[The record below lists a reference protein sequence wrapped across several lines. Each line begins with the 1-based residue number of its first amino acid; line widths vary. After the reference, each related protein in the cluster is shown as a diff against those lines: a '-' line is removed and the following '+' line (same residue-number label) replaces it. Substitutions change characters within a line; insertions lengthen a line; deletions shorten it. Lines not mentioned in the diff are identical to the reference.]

1 MKNIIK
7 KSIQN
12 SSLSNQVSLFL
23 GQTTL
28 LVCLILVSFTS
39 LQAQVVLQD
48 FSTLKNTSNADVYG
62 GFGGGQ
68 TATNALVDD
77 PNPLTSNTVR
87 EVTTTAGGD
96 VWKGVFFRPQ
106 TNYIDLTVTKTV
118 SLKIYTTTASY
129 FKGIIQQGQSGQAA
143 IELATSEA
151 HTGSGWETLTFTFP
165 TATGEWGEFALR
177 TNVDASGTLV
187 NPAVG
192 GLAAYFD
199 DLTAVQGSLQ
209 PPLPTDSPSAPTN
222 DAIDVISIYSDAY
235 TDITTNYNPSW
246 GQSGSVN
253 TTYDSGDGNNIMV
266 YTNFNYQGT
275 IFPETD
281 LSAMENLHI
290 DIWVADA
297 SVRTIK
303 VTPNAGGE
311 FLVTVPVTSGAWN
324 SVDIP
329 LSNFTGLTFGSVP
342 ELKFDG
348 QFAADGTTGDPNVR
362 SDIYLDNIYFW
373 KAPAAA
379 GTDATLSDLQ
389 VDSASL
395 TGFSAGTTSY
405 TYKVLEGTTDIPQIT
420 AATTTDANAQTVIT
434 QATAIPGDA
443 TVVVTAQDG
452 TTTETY
458 TVSYAYV
465 SSPEGTW
472 KLSPVVNALMVGPSQ
487 GGYWWGN
494 SDADVI
500 TRSCL
505 FDDEY
510 VFNADGSFE
519 NVLGSDTWL
528 ETWQAGAPAEGC
540 GTPIA
545 PHDGTNPATWSF
557 NPSGTITIVGDG
569 AFLGLAKVTNTAQDG
584 SPLNNTIT
592 YIVTSISSTNMTL
605 DINYGNGGEGWWR
618 FLLTKQAA
626 AGSDATLSNL
636 EVDSASLTGFSSST
650 TSYSYGVVGGTTT
663 VPQVTTATPT
673 DGNANASITQA
684 TSIPGDATVVVTA
697 QDGTTTQTYTVS
709 YFYTTPITG
718 PSMPPT
724 RDADDVIS
732 IFGDTYTNVPIDN
745 YNPNWGQTGLNTAN
759 TSYDPGDG
767 STLLYYPNFGYQG
780 IQLVG
785 GHDAS
790 GMEFLHLDI
799 WTPADPN
806 ITFILEV
813 TPVNSGPIENL
824 TKVTHSSG
832 TWSSVDVPMTSF
844 TGSTWN
850 DVIQMKFAGGDGSN
864 AFFVDNIYFW
874 KSPASDCSGTTTTWN
889 GVGWSNGVPDANSYA
904 IISSDYSTGTNGNVT
919 ACYLQA
925 DADVT
930 IDGATDT
937 AVSEILVTAGNTL
950 TVDGTS
956 SLTVTG
962 DFTNSGTVTLNS
974 TSDDFSS
981 LIVSGTAA
989 GDITYNR
996 FVNSYNDGFGGGWDL
1011 VGSPTVMTIA
1021 DFITANGANIE
1032 VLGSDYA
1039 FSQYDNA
1046 IGDWIRYETA
1056 SQTGSFTTGQGYSMA
1071 TVEVSPPPPGAA
1083 GATVAFT
1090 GAMQTTSQSI
1100 NVINNNG
1107 LNGVGRRWNLVS
1119 NPFPSYI
1126 NGNTAAGATNFIN
1139 TNLTVI
1145 DGNYGAVYGW
1155 NGSSYTIYNLLDGAF
1170 SIAPGQ
1176 GFWIAAASES
1186 EVALDFTAAMR
1197 TTTGT
1202 GDFVTGPQP
1211 LTYYVGLKLYNG
1223 ETQKA
1228 TTDFYFRG
1236 GLSLGLDSGYDAG
1249 AFNQSTKL
1257 STRLPQGSNQTAF
1270 ARNAMGMDAMQNTR
1284 VPLEIRQNAGQAFT
1298 ISIEDM
1304 ELPEDIYVYLEDT
1317 ANGTLTSLKDAD
1329 FELTAQSNLSGAD
1342 RFFIVFKSNS
1352 VLSSGDTLGINTLNV
1367 YKANTDSFVTIA
1379 GITPDLQQLEV
1390 RLFSM
1395 LGVAV
1400 KQAQL
1405 NTTTATQTIST
1416 DGLASGLYMV
1426 QIKSGNQTIVK
1437 KVIVK

>member
-1 MKNIIK
+1 MKNITK

-12 SSLSNQVSLFL
+12 SSLLNQVSLFL

-28 LVCLILVSFTS
+28 LICLMLVSFAS

-87 EVTTTAGGD
+87 EVTTTATGD

-106 TNYIDLTVTKTV
+106 TNYIDLTDTKTV
-118 SLKIYTTTASY
+118 SLKVYATTASY
-129 FKGIIQQGQSGQAA
+129 FRGKIQVGQSGQADIDLGA
-143 IELATSEA
+143 SEA

-165 TATGEWGEFALR
+165 TATGEWGEMVVF
-177 TNVDASGTLV
+177 TNVDASGGFIDPPSVLT
-187 NPAVG
+187 
-192 GLAAYFD
+192 AYFD

-209 PPLPTDSPSAPTN
+209 PAVPTDSPSAPTN
-222 DAIDVISIYSDAY
+222 DAVDVISIYSDAY
-235 TDITTNYNPSW
+235 TDITTNYNPGW
-246 GQSGSVN
+246 AQSGSVN
-253 TTYDSGDGNNIMV
+253 TTYDSGDGNNVMV

-275 IFPETD
+275 EFPATD
-281 LSAMENLHI
+281 LTTMENLHI

-303 VTPNAGGE
+303 VTPIAGDQV
-311 FLVTVPVTSGAWN
+311 LITVPVTSGAWN

-329 LSNFTGLTFGSVP
+329 LTDFTGSGFDGVSQ
-342 ELKFDG
+342 LKFDG
-348 QFAADGTTGDPNVR
+348 QFAADGTTPDGAVR
-362 SDIYLDNIYFW
+362 SDVYLDNIYFW
-373 KAPAAA
+373 KEPAAA

-389 VDSASL
+389 IDSATIS
-395 TGFSAGTTSY
+395 GFSSGTTSY
-405 TYKVLEGTTDIPQIT
+405 SYNILEGTTDIPQIT
-420 AATTTDANAQTVIT
+420 AASTTDTNAQTTIT

-443 TVVVTAQDG
+443 TVVVTAQNG

-472 KLSPVVNALMVGPSQ
+472 SFTPTAGAFMVGPGQ
-487 GGYWWGN
+487 GTGN
-494 SDADVI
+494 YYTSSLADVT
-500 TRSCL
+500 TRDCL

-528 ETWQAGAPAEGC
+528 ESWQAGAPAEGC

-569 AFLGLAKVTNTAQDG
+569 AFLGLAKVTNTNELGD
-584 SPLNNTIT
+584 PVDDTIT
-592 YIVTSISSTNMTL
+592 YTLTSITNTNMTL
-605 DINYGNGGEGWWR
+605 DIQLTSGAWWR

-626 AGSDATLSNL
+626 AGSDATLSSL
-636 EVDSASLTGFSSST
+636 EVDSTAISGFSTVT
-650 TSYSYGVVGGTTT
+650 TSYTYEVAVGASI
-663 VPQVTTATPT
+663 PQITAATPT
-673 DGNANASITQA
+673 DANANTSITQA
-684 TSIPGDATVVVTA
+684 TSIPGDATVLVTA
-697 QDGTTTQTYTVS
+697 QDGTNTQTYTVS
-709 YFYTTPITG
+709 YVYSSPTTGATAP
-718 PSMPPT
+718 PS
-724 RDADDVIS
+724 RYAGDVIS

-745 YNPNWGQTGLNTAN
+745 YNPNWGQAGFGSAN

-767 STLLYYPNFGYQG
+767 STLLYYPNFNYQG

-790 GMEFLHLDI
+790 DMEYLHVDL
-799 WTPADPN
+799 WTLSTSAIKVSP
-806 ITFILEV
+806 I
-813 TPVNSGPIENL
+813 NSGEGLGDALQTISH
-824 TKVTHSSG
+824 TIGSWT
-832 TWSSVDVPMTSF
+832 SVDIPIGDF
-844 TGSTWN
+844 TGMTWDN
-850 DVIQMKFAGGDGSN
+850 VIQMKFDGGNGTTD
-864 AFFVDNIYFW
+864 AIYVDNIYFW
-874 KSPASDCSGTTTTWN
+874 KSSACSSTTIWD
-889 GVGWSNGVPDANSYA
+889 GAAWSNGAPDANAYA
-904 IISSDYSTGTNGNVT
+904 IINGTYSTGTNGDLT
-919 ACYLQA
+919 ACIMQI
-925 DADVT
+925 DADMT
-930 IDGATDT
+930 IDTATDT
-937 AVSEILVTAGNTL
+937 AISEILVTAGNTL

-981 LIVSGTAA
+981 LIVSGAVT

-1011 VGSPTVMTIA
+1011 VGSPAVMTIK
-1021 DFITANGANIE
+1021 DFITANGANIQ
-1032 VLGSDYA
+1032 VLGDDYA

-1046 IGDWIRYETA
+1046 AGDWIRYATG
-1056 SQTGSFTTGQGYSMA
+1056 SQVGSFTTGQGYSMA

-1126 NGNTAAGATNFIN
+1126 NGNTAAGATNFID
-1139 TNLTVI
+1139 TNLAVI

-1155 NGSSYTIYNLLDGAF
+1155 NGSSYTIYNLLDAAF

-1197 TTTGT
+1197 TTTGS

-1211 LTYYVGLKLYNG
+1211 LTFYVGLKLYNG

-1228 TTDFYFRG
+1228 ATKFYFRD
-1236 GLSLGLDSGYDAG
+1236 GLSLGLDTGYDAG

-1257 STRLPQGSNQTAF
+1257 STRLPGGSQETAF

-1284 VPLEIRQNAGQAFT
+1284 VPLEIRQNVGQAFT
-1298 ISIEDM
+1298 ISIADM

-1317 ANGTLTSLKDAD
+1317 LNGTLTSLKDQD
-1329 FELTAQSNLSGAD
+1329 FELTAQSDLSGVD

-1352 VLSSGDTLGINTLNV
+1352 VLSNGDTLGINALNV

-1379 GITPDLQQLEV
+1379 GISPELGKLNVSLYNILGQTV
-1390 RLFSM
+1390 REKALSS
-1395 LGVAV
+1395 A
-1400 KQAQL
+1400 
-1405 NTTTATQTIST
+1405 TATQRVST
-1416 DGLASGLYMV
+1416 QGLASGFYIV
-1426 QIKSGNQTIVK
+1426 QIKSGNQTAVKKIIVK
-1437 KVIVK
+1437 